1 MNLREIL
8 AQRYV
13 KRFLLA
19 RFISNFGNGMSPIA
33 LAFGILHMRGGSP
46 TELGWVLGAS
56 STTMLIMAPFGGV
69 IADKFGRVKMMGLTD
84 LWGSIPLYMQCAFF
98 ATGHVPVWV
107 FLVANINFGLMWGIF
122 WPAQS
127 GVMPAIC
134 KEEALQKAN
143 ALTNFMSNA
152 AMIMGAAIGGII
164 VATLGSTTG
173 LVIDAATFSIAG
185 IIVLSFSHVVPKRAE
200 NDNSMLDDL
209 VHGWRVFLSY
219 RWIVAVVAGF
229 GFITMAW
236 AMGENVLGPL
246 ISLKYF
252 NGAKSWAFVLT
263 CESVGFL
270 VGSVI
275 GLKIK
280 LKYPMRFMMA
290 ITSTLALYMWALVR
304 PQSLLFIAAS
314 AFIWGIA
321 LDLWASVWTT
331 AMVRQVPRESLSR
344 VSSFDAM
351 GSFLFRPVGL
361 MIAGPLSAAIGI
373 PRSMEISA
381 GVVVLV
387 VVLVLL
393 VPEVRNMEMP
403 TSVDSN
409 Q

>member
-1 MNLREIL
+1 
-8 AQRYV
+8 
-13 KRFLLA
+13 
-19 RFISNFGNGMSPIA
+19 
-33 LAFGILHMRGGSP
+33 
-46 TELGWVLGAS
+46 
-56 STTMLIMAPFGGV
+56 
-69 IADKFGRVKMMGLTD
+69 
-84 LWGSIPLYMQCAFF
+84 
-98 ATGHVPVWV
+98 
-107 FLVANINFGLMWGIF
+107 
-122 WPAQS
+122 
-127 GVMPAIC
+127 
-134 KEEALQKAN
+134 
-143 ALTNFMSNA
+143 
-152 AMIMGAAIGGII
+152 
-164 VATLGSTTG
+164 
-173 LVIDAATFSIAG
+173 
-185 IIVLSFSHVVPKRAE
+185 
-200 NDNSMLDDL
+200 
-209 VHGWRVFLSY
+209 
-219 RWIVAVVAGF
+219 
-229 GFITMAW
+229 
-236 AMGENVLGPL
+236 
-246 ISLKYF
+246 
-252 NGAKSWAFVLT
+252 
-263 CESVGFL
+263 

-321 LDLWASVWTT
+321 LDLWSSVWTT

>member
-56 STTMLIMAPFGGV
+56 SITMLIMAPFGGV

-173 LVIDAATFSIAG
+173 LVIDAATFSVAG

-209 VHGWRVFLSY
+209 VHGWKVFLSY

-290 ITSTLALYMWALVR
+290 ITSTLAIYMWALIR

-403 TSVDSN
+403 TSVESN

>member
-1 MNLREIL
+1 MNLRGIL
-8 AQRYV
+8 AQKYV

-56 STTMLIMAPFGGV
+56 SISMLVMAPFGGV

-84 LWGSIPLYMQCAFF
+84 LWGSIPLYLQCAFF
-98 ATGHVPVWV
+98 AAGHVPVWI
-107 FLVANINFGLMWGIF
+107 FLFANINFGIMWGIF

-134 KEEALQKAN
+134 KEDALQKAN

-185 IIVLSFSHVVPKRAE
+185 LIVLSFSHVVPKRAA

-209 VHGWRVFLSY
+209 IHGWKVFLSY

-263 CESVGFL
+263 CESIGFL

-290 ITSTLALYMWALVR
+290 ITSTLAIYMWALVR
-304 PQSLLFIAAS
+304 PQSLTFIAAS
-314 AFIWGIA
+314 AFVWGIA

-361 MIAGPLSAAIGI
+361 MIAGPLAATIGI
-373 PRSMEISA
+373 PRSMELSA

-393 VPEVRNMEMP
+393 VPEVRNMKMP
-403 TSVDSN
+403 TSVESN

>member
-56 STTMLIMAPFGGV
+56 SITMLIMAPFGGV

-173 LVIDAATFSIAG
+173 LVIDAATFSVAG

-209 VHGWRVFLSY
+209 VHGWKVFLSY

-290 ITSTLALYMWALVR
+290 ITSTLAIYMWALVR

>member
-290 ITSTLALYMWALVR
+290 ITSTLAIYMWALVR

>member
-143 ALTNFMSNA
+143 ALTNFISNA

-185 IIVLSFSHVVPKRAE
+185 LIVLSFSHVVPKRAA

-209 VHGWRVFLSY
+209 VHGWKVFLSY
-219 RWIVAVVAGF
+219 R
-229 GFITMAW
+229 
-236 AMGENVLGPL
+236 
-246 ISLKYF
+246 
-252 NGAKSWAFVLT
+252 
-263 CESVGFL
+263 
-270 VGSVI
+270 
-275 GLKIK
+275 
-280 LKYPMRFMMA
+280 
-290 ITSTLALYMWALVR
+290 
-304 PQSLLFIAAS
+304 
-314 AFIWGIA
+314 
-321 LDLWASVWTT
+321 
-331 AMVRQVPRESLSR
+331 
-344 VSSFDAM
+344 
-351 GSFLFRPVGL
+351 
-361 MIAGPLSAAIGI
+361 
-373 PRSMEISA
+373 
-381 GVVVLV
+381 
-387 VVLVLL
+387 
-393 VPEVRNMEMP
+393 
-403 TSVDSN
+403 
-409 Q
+409 

>member
-56 STTMLIMAPFGGV
+56 SITMLIMAPFGGV

-173 LVIDAATFSIAG
+173 LVIDAATFSVAG

-209 VHGWRVFLSY
+209 VHGWKVFLSY
-219 RWIVAVVAGF
+219 RWIVAVVSGF

-290 ITSTLALYMWALVR
+290 ITSTLAIYMWALVR

-373 PRSMEISA
+373 PRSIEISA
-381 GVVVLV
+381 GVVVLF

-403 TSVDSN
+403 TSVESN

>member
-209 VHGWRVFLSY
+209 VHGWKVFLSY

-280 LKYPMRFMMA
+280 LRYPMRFMMA

>member
-173 LVIDAATFSIAG
+173 LVIDAATFSLSG

-290 ITSTLALYMWALVR
+290 ITSTLAIYMWALVR

>member
-1 MNLREIL
+1 MNLRGIL
-8 AQRYV
+8 AQKYV

-56 STTMLIMAPFGGV
+56 SISMLVMAPFGGV

-84 LWGSIPLYMQCAFF
+84 LWGSIPLYLQCAFF

-107 FLVANINFGLMWGIF
+107 FLFANINFGIMWGIF

-134 KEEALQKAN
+134 KEDALQKAN

-164 VATLGSTTG
+164 VAMLGSTTG

-185 IIVLSFSHVVPKRAE
+185 LIVLSFSHVVPKRAA

-209 VHGWRVFLSY
+209 IHGWKVFLSY

-263 CESVGFL
+263 CESIGFL

-290 ITSTLALYMWALVR
+290 ITSTLAIYMWALVR
-304 PQSLLFIAAS
+304 PQSLTFIAAS
-314 AFIWGIA
+314 AFVWGIA

-361 MIAGPLSAAIGI
+361 MIAGPLAATIGI

-393 VPEVRNMEMP
+393 VPEVRNMKMP
-403 TSVDSN
+403 TSVESN

>member
-1 MNLREIL
+1 
-8 AQRYV
+8 
-13 KRFLLA
+13 
-19 RFISNFGNGMSPIA
+19 
-33 LAFGILHMRGGSP
+33 
-46 TELGWVLGAS
+46 
-56 STTMLIMAPFGGV
+56 MLIMAPFGGV

-290 ITSTLALYMWALVR
+290 ITSTLAIYMWALVR
-304 PQSLLFIAAS
+304 PQSLLVIAAS
-314 AFIWGIA
+314 AFLWGIA

>member
-1 MNLREIL
+1 MNLRDIL
-8 AQRYV
+8 AQKYV

-56 STTMLIMAPFGGV
+56 STTMFIMAPFGGV

-84 LWGSIPLYMQCAFF
+84 LWGSIPLYLQCAFF

-107 FLVANINFGLMWGIF
+107 FLFANINFGIMWGIF

-185 IIVLSFSHVVPKRAE
+185 LIVLSFSHVVPKRAA

-209 VHGWRVFLSY
+209 VHGWKVFLSY

-263 CESVGFL
+263 CESIGFL

-290 ITSTLALYMWALVR
+290 ITSTLAIYMWALVR
-304 PQSLLFIAAS
+304 PQSLTFIAAS
-314 AFIWGIA
+314 AFVWGIA

-361 MIAGPLSAAIGI
+361 MIAGPLAATIGI

-393 VPEVRNMEMP
+393 VPEVRNMKMP
-403 TSVDSN
+403 TSVESN